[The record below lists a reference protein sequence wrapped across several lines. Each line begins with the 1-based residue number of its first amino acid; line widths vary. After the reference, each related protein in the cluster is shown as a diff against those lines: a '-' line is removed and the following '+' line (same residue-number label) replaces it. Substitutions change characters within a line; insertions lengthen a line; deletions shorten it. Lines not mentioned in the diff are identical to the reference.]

1 MSLYVRLHYARNVKI
16 VKSQVQNTAFVQIL
30 RNKHIDIIGTIDA
43 RQRWSPREP
52 ILKSLASKPQ
62 VLENCPVLGSRT
74 GLFFEWLKF
83 CRSAEKFFSRNF
95 FVVENTCVCVLGF
108 EHSCPWPREC
118 LSSEGLSLALASNCS
133 VLLALASSL
142 VSSTQ
147 GRILGGAWCHA
158 PSLGRQDSII
168 SVE

>member
-52 ILKSLASKPQ
+52 ILKSLALASKPQ

-74 GLFFEWLKF
+74 GLFYEWLKF

-118 LSSEGLSLALASNCS
+118 LSSEGLSLALASNCFC
-133 VLLALASSL
+133 AL
-142 VSSTQ
+142 
-147 GRILGGAWCHA
+147 
-158 PSLGRQDSII
+158 SLGLKPCVLDSGAYFGG
-168 SVE
+168 SMVPCPLFGSPG